1 MDRTLIKIDRKVF
14 YLFLGLILVCGV
26 YVIAT
31 NLYTDQNLFGH
42 QIYNATIG
50 WTNLTGYPVACPSGS
65 AITQL
70 DDSVTCTAYNDVTTF
85 NATGAIAGETYHWFE
100 INGST
105 EFEEVGTYKAIL
117 HAKIAD
123 NAYHI
128 NACFHKGPAISGVK
142 RIYPF
147 VHLFYQIRIY

>member
-85 NATGAIAGETYHWFE
+85 NATGATIDTLYSDSINTTLTYVDFLCLEPTCQHN
-100 INGST
+100 ITYNGT
-105 EFEEVGTYKAIL
+105 HTVIT
-117 HAKIAD
+117 
-123 NAYHI
+123 
-128 NACFHKGPAISGVK
+128 
-142 RIYPF
+142 
-147 VHLFYQIRIY
+147 